1 MYPGVSMAVSRSRGR
16 STDVRLLTVLWQQ
29 WQDVGTAMPAGRW
42 SDPTG
47 LGEWTVRDLFA
58 HVARGVATTVQLA
71 SRPAGESE
79 PELVDAAAYF
89 AALRPLGAA
98 GAAQV
103 ARLATEWASARSEAD
118 LVAGFG
124 LSVPDLSSGTVVRSI
139 AGTIRFADYLVTRVL
154 EATVHLLDIGVQP
167 PGEALD
173 RAADVL
179 VDLCPPADFVRL
191 ATGRPAGPLFPVLT

>member
-1 MYPGVSMAVSRSRGR
+1 MAVSRSRGR
-16 STDVRLLTVLWQQ
+16 STDVRLLTALWQQ

-42 SDPTG
+42 SHPTG
-47 LGEWTVRDLFA
+47 LGKWTVRDLFA
-58 HVARGVATTVQLA
+58 HVALGVRTTVQLA
-71 SRPAGESE
+71 SQPAVESG
-79 PELVDAAAYF
+79 PELGDAAAYF
-89 AALRPLGAA
+89 AALRPLGEA

-103 ARLATEWASARSEAD
+103 ARLATQWASVRSDAE
-118 LVAGFG
+118 LVAGFDVP
-124 LSVPDLSSGTVVRSI
+124 VPDLAGDPVVRSI

-154 EATVHLLDIGVQP
+154 EATVHLLDVGVQP

-179 VDLCPPADFVRL
+179 LDLCPPADFVRL